1 MIVRKVFLLFAS
13 VFASAALFAAGRS
26 DYLDLIEAA
35 VDAYTPERR
44 AAYIER
50 VERDGITE
58 HGFARLTANIGILVA
73 NGRRGELRGEFVHM
87 MDICAREQP
96 IAEKRNGATRGGHHG
111 VGSEFAVKELVFA
124 IDEAVRSGLFPKEK
138 TDAWRSAF
146 TPMIAHEIYS
156 KKPRPGDEK
165 ANNWTIFG
173 AASEQARL
181 AFALNDP
188 SGNHRRSVN
197 EGFPA
202 SNSTGLK
209 MPASVGF
216 FQVFD
221 LLRRQV
227 YHVSFPR

>member
-58 HGFARLTANIGILVA
+58 HGFARLTSNIGILVA

-96 IAEKRNGATRGGHHG
+96 IAEKRNGAMRDGHHG
-111 VGSEFAVKELVFA
+111 VGSEFAVKA
-124 IDEAVRSGLFPKEK
+124 G
-138 TDAWRSAF
+138 T
-146 TPMIAHEIYS
+146 
-156 KKPRPGDEK
+156 
-165 ANNWTIFG
+165 
-173 AASEQARL
+173 RL
-181 AFALNDP
+181 C
-188 SGNHRRSVN
+188 HRRGG
-197 EGFPA
+197 EKRTFPQ
-202 SNSTGLK
+202 GK
-209 MPASVGF
+209 
-216 FQVFD
+216 D
-221 LLRRQV
+221 
-227 YHVSFPR
+227 